1 MTKEECLEIIK
12 TAREKGITVDLSCAD
27 LSSAD
32 LSGADLSYADLSCA
46 DLSSADLR
54 DANLS
59 SADLRGADLSSANLS
74 GADLINA
81 DLSRAD
87 LRYADLRG
95 ANLSNAGLR
104 GANLRYADL
113 RGADLNGV
121 LLDKPIILTTL
132 HKHSL
137 QFNFNINELRIG
149 CLVKSF
155 DDFIDQL
162 DTMGKE
168 NNYSTDDIEKY
179 RMVIT
184 SIIDT
189 YGDK

>member
-32 LSGADLSYADLSCA
+32 L
-46 DLSSADLR
+46 R

-59 SADLRGADLSSANLS
+59 SADLRSADLSCVDLRDANL
-74 GADLINA
+74 
-81 DLSRAD
+81 RYVY
-87 LRYADLRG
+87 LRRADLRG
-95 ANLSNAGLR
+95 ANLSG
-104 GANLRYADL
+104 ADL
-113 RGADLNGV
+113 RGADLRGADLSGADLINADLNGV

-149 CLVKSF
+149 CHVKSF

-162 DTMGKE
+162 DSIGKE
-168 NNYSTDDIEKY
+168 NDYSTDDIEKY

-184 SIIDT
+184 STINT